1 LGDEV
6 DHGHIAVDF
15 RRRTALDAGFQHGQ
29 ISWSSRPKRLTMPIL
44 RSKRGPFHASQ
55 TLCAGP
61 PLLRKHLAQGRQAC
75 FANALRRASTASQT
89 LGAGQ
94 AGLLRKHFAHGRAG
108 RRAPHTHRSSWPT
121 IPTGHAG
128 LHAGRRAP
136 VSPLV
141 TLACWLACWMGW
153 LAGWPAR
160 CLLPLPRMG
169 SHRAGVCDDFLT
181 EGVPPNLGLGPIR
194 STVPSKPHDQV

>member
-75 FANALRRASTASQT
+75 FANTLRMAGQ
-89 LGAGQ
+89 GAG
-94 AGLLRKHFAHGRAG
+94 RPIPTGRAG
-108 RRAPHTHRSSWPT
+108 PPYPPVTLACMQGAGRQYHPWSRWPAGW
-121 IPTGHAG
+121 PAGWGGWLAG
-128 LHAGRRAP
+128 LHAVCYPYP
-136 VSPLV
+136 VWV
-141 TLACWLACWMGW
+141 AT
-153 LAGWPAR
+153 
-160 CLLPLPRMG
+160 
-169 SHRAGVCDDFLT
+169 
-181 EGVPPNLGLGPIR
+181 GLGCVMI
-194 STVPSKPHDQV
+194 S